1 MEPDAVE
8 IRVIGCLL
16 EKQRTTPDVYPLSL
30 SSLRQACNQAS
41 NRDPVVDYEEAE
53 VGAAVRRLTLREWVR
68 IAGESGSRV
77 QKYRHRIDEVFD
89 LGAAELSLLAVLMLR
104 GAQTPGELKQ
114 RTDRLYGFDDLM
126 TVHET
131 LNRLIEKRFVIRHER
146 RRGQK
151 EARYEQRL
159 GAEPG
164 GEERGR
170 VGAGDGGY
178 GTAEVGGTGGVEVE
192 ADSGAVVSEDAEM
205 EQGNGGGAD
214 LRGVGAEEVGAAV
227 EDADVGA
234 DGSGSE
240 GKAAVRTEEMD
251 ESYWTARPNLGGE
264 APPPSPPPTR
274 ESESSEELPPT
285 DPRVDWL
292 EAEVVKLR
300 AQLAALMEA
309 LGEDPKR

>member
-30 SSLRQACNQAS
+30 SALRQACNQAS

-114 RTDRLYGFDDLM
+114 RTERLYGFDDLM

-159 GAEPG
+159 GAGPG
-164 GEERGR
+164 GE
-170 VGAGDGGY
+170 
-178 GTAEVGGTGGVEVE
+178 EVE

-214 LRGVGAEEVGAAV
+214 LRGVGAEDVGAVV

-264 APPPSPPPTR
+264 APPSSPPPTR